1 MGLCIGLIV
10 TFLLGAVT
18 GVVLTCLMQIKRD

>member
-1 MGLCIGLIV
+1 MGLCIELIA
-10 TFLLGAVT
+10 TFLLGAVS

>member
-1 MGLCIGLIV
+1 MGLCIELIAA
-10 TFLLGAVT
+10 FLLGAVS